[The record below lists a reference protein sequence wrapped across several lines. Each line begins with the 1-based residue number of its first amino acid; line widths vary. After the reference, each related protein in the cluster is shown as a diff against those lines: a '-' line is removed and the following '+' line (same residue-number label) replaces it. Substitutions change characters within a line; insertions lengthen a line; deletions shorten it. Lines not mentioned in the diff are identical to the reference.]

1 MITLLKKE
9 FKLNPFFIKPNKK
22 NWLSFLLAI
31 ILIVG
36 LVVIET
42 FLFNSLYDKFD
53 AYEGASFSFSILFL
67 IIVALISL
75 IISIF
80 YVQRIFFNRLDM
92 SLTINKPIDYMKI
105 IISKLIYCLI
115 INYVFAAVIN
125 FPILYS
131 IVPKVAMQTLLGF
144 ATIFYPLFLSLL
156 NIGISLIISIP
167 IQYIYRLL
175 KQYPIVQLIIVAL
188 GLSFACYLYSLVL
201 NLFVDLMNNN
211 SMQILF
217 SSENLAL
224 INDLAHNF
232 YPYSYLCVSYLNFSH
247 GVDFIIYLVISLIA
261 LAIGVS
267 LIALFYVKV
276 NQFEFVKEHN
286 NKYQYHILKSDRA
299 IIKKEFL
306 LLFKENDTTYSFTSL
321 IILQPVLTFLVINAI
336 NVALLRGNL
345 AIYITIM
352 PYLLNNF
359 DLLMALLFSSVISLN
374 AVNIY
379 KSELKTIRVMK
390 YIPYSMY
397 KHVYIKLLIPFIC
410 SLFATI
416 ITFIVLVSTSLIG
429 LDTFFM
435 GLLLSIIIIFSLMV
449 LSLKEQLRSSKFE
462 KANSYLSNF
471 LSFFIPLIICGINI
485 LLASLLGWLNI
496 YTYLFDLIIVFILL
510 GYVIYYLIR
519 KFKNDVLG
527 LEVVN

>member
-1 MITLLKKE
+1 
-9 FKLNPFFIKPNKK
+9 
-22 NWLSFLLAI
+22 
-31 ILIVG
+31 
-36 LVVIET
+36 
-42 FLFNSLYDKFD
+42 
-53 AYEGASFSFSILFL
+53 
-67 IIVALISL
+67 
-75 IISIF
+75 
-80 YVQRIFFNRLDM
+80 
-92 SLTINKPIDYMKI
+92 
-105 IISKLIYCLI
+105 
-115 INYVFAAVIN
+115 
-125 FPILYS
+125 
-131 IVPKVAMQTLLGF
+131 
-144 ATIFYPLFLSLL
+144 
-156 NIGISLIISIP
+156 
-167 IQYIYRLL
+167 
-175 KQYPIVQLIIVAL
+175 
-188 GLSFACYLYSLVL
+188 
-201 NLFVDLMNNN
+201 MNNN

-390 YIPYSMY
+390 YTPIQCINM
-397 KHVYIKLLIPFIC
+397 
-410 SLFATI
+410 
-416 ITFIVLVSTSLIG
+416 
-429 LDTFFM
+429 
-435 GLLLSIIIIFSLMV
+435 SI
-449 LSLKEQLRSSKFE
+449 
-462 KANSYLSNF
+462 
-471 LSFFIPLIICGINI
+471 
-485 LLASLLGWLNI
+485 LN
-496 YTYLFDLIIVFILL
+496 Y
-510 GYVIYYLIR
+510 
-519 KFKNDVLG
+519 
-527 LEVVN
+527 